1 MDCQFAVVHTT
12 HVDWVGSYGGSGTA
26 ACMADGV
33 VTKVAMIQKSVTVMR
48 CKENTKQVDEE

>member
-26 ACMADGV
+26 ASDMADGRDQGGDDSE
-33 VTKVAMIQKSVTVMR
+33 KDVTVMR
-48 CKENTKQVDEE
+48 CKGKYKTS